1 VQNDHAAGLLVHG
14 LVPLLV
20 AANFEVI
27 IFHID
32 AVSNR
37 THISWDAVK
46 STLQERAHLIGYL
59 PLNLGDCASVIRAA
73 QLDVLVY
80 PDIGMDPMSYFL
92 TYSRL
97 APVQAA
103 WLAHPDTSGVATVDY
118 FLGSDIEM
126 SEAQSRYSETLHRMR
141 NLGTVFVD
149 TYQVY
154 AAKDHSSPRTNLLER
169 ARFIEEIGLPRSAHL
184 YVIAQPL
191 DRLHPSFDA
200 ALIKILTQD
209 RLGYLLFVDPSA
221 ASIRRSWKN
230 LFVTRMAGT
239 YSDEVK
245 DRMLFIKPMN
255 YSETLRLLAAG
266 HVLLDPFPVS
276 GLVGNLQA
284 LALGLPVVTWPS
296 EYLGGRYALAL
307 YKQMDYVLTE
317 NVTKP
322 VMPYPS
328 SMKVVSRKIV
338 VNDRASVDDSDESSE
353 SSGVSSTFDGEDNER
368 ISLVVS
374 SLQEYIAAAMSI
386 THRPKLREVL
396 VRYNN
401 PRRYR
406 LFDDPMQRVQTVDD
420 WKQFINT
427 SMTAASEKLKEKE
440 TQKQRRAP
448 RKTLSSSNTK

>member
-191 DRLHPSFDA
+191 DRLHPAFDA

-221 ASIRRSWKN
+221 ATRLWKMDHSWLRGLRS
-230 LFVTRMAGT
+230 
-239 YSDEVK
+239 
-245 DRMLFIKPMN
+245 
-255 YSETLRLLAAG
+255 
-266 HVLLDPFPVS
+266 LD
-276 GLVGNLQA
+276 
-284 LALGLPVVTWPS
+284 
-296 EYLGGRYALAL
+296 
-307 YKQMDYVLTE
+307 
-317 NVTKP
+317 
-322 VMPYPS
+322 
-328 SMKVVSRKIV
+328 
-338 VNDRASVDDSDESSE
+338 
-353 SSGVSSTFDGEDNER
+353 
-368 ISLVVS
+368 
-374 SLQEYIAAAMSI
+374 
-386 THRPKLREVL
+386 
-396 VRYNN
+396 
-401 PRRYR
+401 
-406 LFDDPMQRVQTVDD
+406 
-420 WKQFINT
+420 
-427 SMTAASEKLKEKE
+427 
-440 TQKQRRAP
+440 
-448 RKTLSSSNTK
+448 